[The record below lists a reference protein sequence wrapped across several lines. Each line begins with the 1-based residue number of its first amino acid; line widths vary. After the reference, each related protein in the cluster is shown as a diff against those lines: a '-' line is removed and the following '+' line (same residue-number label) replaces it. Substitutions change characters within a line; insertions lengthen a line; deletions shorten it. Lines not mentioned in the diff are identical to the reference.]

1 MSSPTPRAVAGRVRR
16 RVARAAAGRRPV
28 SPWPQ
33 GPGHRVV
40 VTGAAGRIGQVLL
53 SGLAGEAVL
62 RGVDLVPGAGV
73 DVVADL
79 RKLRRVEDAF
89 AGADAVVDLAAVPSV
104 AAPWP
109 TVLGNNIPVS
119 VNVLEAARR
128 AGVPRVIFA
137 SSNHV
142 TGLFEKDA
150 PYAAVLDGDYEG
162 LEPSRLPRIGVDAP
176 LRPDSFYAI
185 GKILGEA
192 AARYYAETHGLS
204 VVCLRLGYVAQDDRP
219 HNAEQEAKILY
230 HRDLVDL
237 IRRCLDAPGSAR
249 FGIFYGVSANRWRI
263 WDYREAVDE
272 LGYDPT

>member
-1 MSSPTPRAVAGRVRR
+1 
-16 RVARAAAGRRPV
+16 
-28 SPWPQ
+28 
-33 GPGHRVV
+33 VV

-62 RGVDLVPGAGV
+62 RGIDVAPGAGV
-73 DVVADL
+73 DIVADL
-79 RKLRRVEDAF
+79 RKLSRVEDAF

-109 TVLGNNIPVS
+109 TVLDNNIAVS

-128 AGVPRVIFA
+128 AGVSRVVFA

-150 PYAAVLDGDYEG
+150 PYAAVLEGDYEG
-162 LEPSRLPRIGVDAP
+162 LDPTRLPLIGVDAP

-185 GKILGEA
+185 GKVVGEA
-192 AARYYAETHGLS
+192 AARYYAESHGLS
-204 VVCLRLGYVAQDDRP
+204 VLCLRLGYVAQDDQP
-219 HNAEQEAKILY
+219 HNPEQEVKILH

-237 IRRCLDAPGSAR
+237 VRRCLDAPATAR